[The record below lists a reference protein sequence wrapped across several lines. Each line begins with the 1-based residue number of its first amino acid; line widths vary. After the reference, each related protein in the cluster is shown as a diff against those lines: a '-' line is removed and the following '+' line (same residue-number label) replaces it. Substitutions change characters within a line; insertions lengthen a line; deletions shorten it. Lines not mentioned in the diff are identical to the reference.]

1 VLNKKTK
8 LLSPGELKRLS
19 IAEEMVHGPKL
30 LFVDEP
36 TTGVNIEE
44 SSVLLQTFR
53 ELVNQDRTVVT
64 TIHQPSA
71 EIFKLFDTL
80 LLLSKGRVIYFGP
93 VNGATKFFYNSP
105 FQFSY
110 TNYTNP
116 GDFLADVSGSF
127 ISDSKGDFIEAS
139 LLENYYMQGDIY
151 NKLRL
156 RFKPA
161 VSTSSITSNP
171 LYGAASSRKNPLMRE
186 TNSISLSSN
195 PDQDGLGS
203 VEIETNADDSPSK
216 SRQIFV
222 PAALVALYEVA
233 MDVCTVPSA
242 AQLSDMLFKGGVIF
256 HRASLALVTRVELVI
271 ASTVLHVL
279 LAVGFGWIIGDASGS
294 AGVYNVT
301 SFLAMSSMFLMLA
314 NIQFVFYVHNNHQ
327 VRLVIAT
334 PLHHFSHLSLLP
346 PLMSG
351 ISEGALPWPIHDL
364 RAVGRSLLSALPPAH
379 RERRAVRAVLVS
391 HSQTES
397 VHW

>member
-1 VLNKKTK
+1 VVNKKTK
-8 LLSPGELKRLS
+8 ALSPGELKRLS

-116 GDFLADVSGSF
+116 ADFLADISGSF
-127 ISDSKGDFIEAS
+127 ISDSKGDFIESS
-139 LLENYYMQGDIY
+139 LLENHYMQGDIY

-161 VSTSSITSNP
+161 VSTSSLTANP
-171 LYGAASSRKNPLMRE
+171 LYGASSSRKKELQQ

-203 VEIETNADDSPSK
+203 VEIETNADDNASK
-216 SRQIFV
+216 NRQIFV
-222 PAALVALYEVA
+222 PAALVALGEVIS
-233 MDVCTVPSA
+233 DVCTIPSA
-242 AQLSDMLFKGGVIF
+242 AQVSDMFFKGGIIF

-314 NIQFVFYVHNNHQ
+314 NIQFVFYVHNNHL
-327 VRLVIAT
+327 VRK
-334 PLHHFSHLSLLP
+334 
-346 PLMSG
+346 
-351 ISEGALPWPIHDL
+351 
-364 RAVGRSLLSALPPAH
+364 
-379 RERRAVRAVLVS
+379 VLFLCCL
-391 HSQTES
+391 
-397 VHW
+397 